1 MTPLTPSALPDLQTP
16 AHPSSHR
23 KSPLATALLAA
34 LAIWS
39 LPGHAAI
46 TNVGY
51 TLTADGTPGWDPTD
65 GPGLDSGPKNGI
77 VRTHDEINYQ
87 VAISYAGGTKDVLI
101 EMTLPR
107 GADGKPMA
115 EWPAS
120 APATCLPGKSSVSA
134 DRQKL
139 ICAVPDYTGAGTN
152 SGNFTAKVLGS
163 NRNGAQ
169 LPAPTLKVNG
179 AGQVGLTSAN
189 QPPALTI
196 SAAPHYDVLINSS
209 YQGSPKAYGYQGE
222 GGPNGKDGFYHRMM
236 VGLSL
241 IHI

>member
-1 MTPLTPSALPDLQTP
+1 MPITPSALSDRNPSP
-16 AHPSSHR
+16 PPSSPR
-23 KSPLATALLAA
+23 KAPLTAALMAA
-34 LAIWS
+34 LALWS

-51 TLTADGTPGWDPTD
+51 TLTSDGTPGWDPTD

-87 VAISYAGGTKDVLI
+87 VAISYADGTKDVQVEL
-101 EMTLPR
+101 TLPR
-107 GADGKPMA
+107 GADGKPLA
-115 EWPAS
+115 EWPSS
-120 APATCLPGKSSVSA
+120 APTTCLPGKSSVSA

-139 ICAVPDYTGAGTN
+139 IRAVPDYTGAGTN

-179 AGQVGLTSAN
+179 TGQVGLTSAN

-222 GGPNGKDGFYHRMM
+222 GGPN
-236 VGLSL
+236 
-241 IHI
+241 

>member
-1 MTPLTPSALPDLQTP
+1 MMPITPSALSDRNPSP
-16 AHPSSHR
+16 PPSSPR
-23 KSPLATALLAA
+23 KAPLTAALMAA
-34 LAIWS
+34 LALWS

-51 TLTADGTPGWDPTD
+51 TLTSDGTPGWDPTD

-87 VAISYAGGTKDVLI
+87 VAISYADGTKDVQVEL
-101 EMTLPR
+101 TLPR
-107 GADGKPMA
+107 GADGKPLA
-115 EWPAS
+115 EWPSS

-169 LPAPTLKVNG
+169 LPDRSG
-179 AGQVGLTSAN
+179 
-189 QPPALTI
+189 
-196 SAAPHYDVLINSS
+196 
-209 YQGSPKAYGYQGE
+209 
-222 GGPNGKDGFYHRMM
+222 
-236 VGLSL
+236 
-241 IHI
+241 

>member
-23 KSPLATALLAA
+23 KSPLAIALLAA

-87 VAISYAGGTKDVLI
+87 VAISYAGGTKDVLV

-107 GADGKPMA
+107 HLLCWRHEG
-115 EWPAS
+115 
-120 APATCLPGKSSVSA
+120 C
-134 DRQKL
+134 
-139 ICAVPDYTGAGTN
+139 TG
-152 SGNFTAKVLGS
+152 
-163 NRNGAQ
+163 
-169 LPAPTLKVNG
+169 
-179 AGQVGLTSAN
+179 
-189 QPPALTI
+189 
-196 SAAPHYDVLINSS
+196 
-209 YQGSPKAYGYQGE
+209 
-222 GGPNGKDGFYHRMM
+222 
-236 VGLSL
+236 
-241 IHI
+241 